1 MAKKPGVMIYFETGQ
16 SIKGLDYETKGRLF
30 EAIMEYGEHGTVPPM
45 DGILAAVWPFIANSI
60 DRDSAKYEELVEKR
74 RKAGQASAAKKQ
86 ALADNGQ
93 HVPTSVD
100 TSQHMLTSANTGQ
113 HIQPTTTPTP
123 TSTSTPTSTPTATP
137 ARASTSGDDTPRAYG
152 LYWNVM
158 LTDDEYLELQAE
170 IPNLQNEVNKLSEY
184 MKRTGKHYDS
194 HAATI
199 RKWARE
205 DAEKQTAQARRN
217 SGNVFLD
224 ALKGGNLE

>member
-45 DGILAAVWPFIANSI
+45 DGILAAVWPFVANSI
-60 DRDSAKYEELVEKR
+60 DRDAARYEELVEKR

-93 HVPTSVD
+93 HMPTHVD
-100 TSQHMLTSANTGQ
+100 TCQHMPTQGNTGQ
-113 HIQPTTTPTP
+113 QNQPTPTP
-123 TSTSTPTSTPTATP
+123 TSTTTPTSTPTATP
-137 ARASTSGDDTPRAYG
+137 ARASTSGDNTPRAYG

-170 IPNLQNEVNKLSEY
+170 IPNLQNKVNKLSEY

-205 DAEKQTAQARRN
+205 DAQKQTTQARRN
-217 SGNVFLD
+217 SGNAFLD
-224 ALKGGNLE
+224 ALKGGDLD

>member
-1 MAKKPGVMIYFETGQ
+1 
-16 SIKGLDYETKGRLF
+16 
-30 EAIMEYGEHGTVPPM
+30 
-45 DGILAAVWPFIANSI
+45 
-60 DRDSAKYEELVEKR
+60 
-74 RKAGQASAAKKQ
+74 
-86 ALADNGQ
+86 
-93 HVPTSVD
+93 
-100 TSQHMLTSANTGQ
+100 
-113 HIQPTTTPTP
+113 
-123 TSTSTPTSTPTATP
+123 
-137 ARASTSGDDTPRAYG
+137 
-152 LYWNVM
+152 M